1 MKLLLQALLRLVSRI
16 WKAFRMAI
24 TRQVITSLRRD
35 GTDLLG
41 TKNIAVKIVDDSI
54 VSGSLLTVESNHFCV
69 LKSRG
74 AVLNVYE
81 TGQYT
86 LVTPDKPLLGSVV
99 QGFFGGA
106 SPWVYEVIYINR
118 SKLLIRSQGI
128 ATSAEMAEMSYQVDY
143 YVHVDSQ
150 AAALDLITHLP
161 FNGNTIDTREIADYA
176 GPAIEQAINQVVQVT
191 RMEEINEHIF
201 DIRENVKTHLT
212 DFLKVYGI
220 MLNDLKML
228 ILPKDERMRE
238 LISLQAIGLSPI
250 EAVRYYLA
258 LRMAEKGLVS
268 APNAAAGVPFNVGG
282 QPTGVYPLGAETGLP
297 VRIVTT
303 PGFTD
308 AEGPERVAIN
318 LFYGWGYNFYRLEN
332 LLRADD
338 LLVRQKT
345 GGLLAEARGSVEV
358 AESAYRRTF
367 LPPPSRAKPRP
378 DAAAVAA
385 AQALERLSRD
395 IGTLEGQ
402 IRAQP
407 VPETDRMNQW
417 YRDEAETLLRLRD
430 HDLGL
435 VSRAESLRA
444 LVAGRDGS
452 WLIESTRRVGDILE
466 QIAETLRMRAAA
478 LTL

>member
-1 MKLLLQALLRLVSRI
+1 
-16 WKAFRMAI
+16 MAI
-24 TRQVITSLRRD
+24 TRQVITSLGRD

-41 TKNIAVKIVDDSI
+41 SKNIAVKIVDDSI

-81 TGQYT
+81 TGQYA

-191 RMEEINEHIF
+191 KMEEINEHIF

-212 DFLKVYGI
+212 DFLKVLRDPAQRLEDPDPAQGRAHAGV
-220 MLNDLKML
+220 DLVAGDRAL
-228 ILPKDERMRE
+228 ADRSGPL
-238 LISLQAIGLSPI
+238 LS
-250 EAVRYYLA
+250 
-258 LRMAEKGLVS
+258 S
-268 APNAAAGVPFNVGG
+268 APHGREGPG
-282 QPTGVYPLGAETGLP
+282 LGAQCGGRRAVQRGRSAKRHLFP
-297 VRIVTT
+297 RSGDRLAGAVVTT

-308 AEGPERVAIN
+308 AEGPERVAMAIN
-318 LFYGWGYNFYRLEN
+318 LFYGSRRPGYNFYRLEHSRFPN

-345 GGLLAEARGSVEV
+345 GGLLAEARGSVEA
-358 AESAYRRTF
+358 AESAYRRAH
-367 LPPPSRAKPRP
+367 LPPPSRANPRP
-378 DAAAVAA
+378 DAASVAA
-385 AQALERLSRD
+385 AQALERLSHD
-395 IGTLEGQ
+395 IGALEGRV
-402 IRAQP
+402 RAQP
-407 VPETDRMNQW
+407 VPESDRMTQW
-417 YRDEAETLLRLRD
+417 YRDEAEMRPACPALLRLRD

-435 VSRAESLRA
+435 GSRPPTRAESLRA

-452 WLIESTRRVGDILE
+452 WLIENARLVGDVME
-466 QIAETLRMRAAA
+466 QLGETLRRGCVRWP
-478 LTL
+478 